1 MLILRQHT
9 WARNRNH
16 IVPLAVG
23 KDIDKLEEF
32 AAGIPPTGTDELIV
46 WGSMDDGIAYSTIWK
61 FGGAE
66 HYFSISKIREVI

>member
-1 MLILRQHT
+1 M
-9 WARNRNH
+9 
-16 IVPLAVG
+16 
-23 KDIDKLEEF
+23 DKLEEF